1 MKVDQVTGK
10 THNVFDTIPDDKD
23 YRALWRHDFV
33 DESEFGAVHDWAS
46 SKSAAEADIAM
57 DNILMNCPVVIWSE
71 S

>member
-1 MKVDQVTGK
+1 MVSGRACSVLDVRG
-10 THNVFDTIPDDKD
+10 DPDDKD

-33 DESEFGAVHDWAS
+33 DESEFGAVHDCAS

-57 DNILMNCPVVIWSE
+57 DNILVNYPVVIWSE